1 MGWGFLGDIFNPAG
15 AVIRETNMPS
25 WMGDAQQYT
34 DDLLNPQNRGAR
46 IIGNT
51 LDNKTGGWEALD
63 QIVDIPKPGAHSRGT
78 DQGMVDYGFRKL
90 GDNVPKNVTN
100 TISPLVTGIAG
111 YLKGPG
117 AAAAAAGVM
126 SKMQQGSDPAN
137 RDYQSGFKNAGLA
150 AVATYAGQ
158 QAGGMMSNT
167 GSTAPT
173 GSEGYFQTNTSLA
186 PTSDY
191 TGGQYFQVDQALA
204 PASSASSGAAGA
216 SAGYGAEYG
225 AVPQNNYFTA
235 DQSLAP
241 TNSIDPY
248 ADPYSYNPA
257 VDAPQTPQDYAF
269 LRKVIDDPRT
279 TEVAK
284 MAAKKALGELWN
296 AGIAGMMG
304 SMQTFNPQANPT
316 PINTDY
322 AYNAFTPTSQAA
334 PLSEMTGLMDP
345 NWNVRTP
352 GISLEKPND
361 YMDLASYSLL
371 KEAEKKKKE
380 DLEKSLSGS
389 LQPDQYSRDYY
400 TALA

>member
-1 MGWGFLGDIFNPAG
+1 MGFFSFITDTLQAPARWTAQALG
-15 AVIRETNMPS
+15 S
-25 WMGDAQQYT
+25 
-34 DDLLNPQNRGAR
+34 
-46 IIGNT
+46 
-51 LDNKTGGWEALD
+51 
-63 QIVDIPKPGAHSRGT
+63 
-78 DQGMVDYGFRKL
+78 
-90 GDNVPKNVTN
+90 
-100 TISPLVTGIAG
+100 VTGAG
-111 YLKGPG
+111 EFEKLDDRMRNNADNNSWGG
-117 AAAAAAGVM
+117 MLNSAI
-126 SKMQQGSDPAN
+126 DPTQTTN
-137 RDYQSGFKNAGLA
+137 PLA
-150 AVATYAGQ
+150 ASTGKLLPTWMKQGTFPALVDTIGAIAYGPVGIMATSGLTSQLNDEPPDNAFKKAATKGAMTYAGQ